1 MTRFTNAV
9 STFRL
14 ARGGRLVAGVLL
26 LLVALTLALVFFPWD
41 LMRGPLNRY
50 VSEQTGRQFEITRR
64 LDVKL
69 GRTTRVL
76 ADGIEFANPS
86 WARDPYL
93 VKAEAAEIQVRL
105 WPLLFGRVELPV
117 VSLRKPELGLQ
128 MEPDGRRTWALG
140 KDTADESNVP
150 LIGQLLVDQGVLH
163 YLATAR
169 GADIRADFALAAEE
183 SSALPLSYKARGKW
197 KGEPFAAQGRTG
209 GVLQLSADTTGSF
222 PMEITATAGRTRLKA
237 SGSITNLA
245 EIAGMDAQF
254 QLEGQ
259 SLEDL
264 YKLVGVVLP
273 GTPPYRLQG
282 QLNKQ
287 DLLWSVKQIKGVLG
301 KSDLSGDLA
310 FDRSRAVPLLSGKV
324 QSRVL
329 DFEDLGPMVGQAS
342 DNVPKDMTKT
352 AAPAPQKKTVRRAGR
367 VLPDTKLDFVRL
379 KAMDA
384 DVQYSAA
391 DIRHVKALPLDSMTA
406 HILLRKG
413 VLELDPLKLGVAG
426 GQLAGRLAIDSNASP
441 SSIETRLDAR
451 AIQLNQLFPTI
462 ETTKSSL
469 GKISGQV
476 DLKGQGGSTAQML
489 ASSSGNVAFL
499 MGSGEISNILLEF
512 MGLDGGEVIKFLV
525 RGDRNVRL
533 RCAAASFEVRQG
545 LMTSR
550 AIVLDTVDTVVNG
563 RGQVSLADETLDLV
577 LYPSPK
583 DGSILSFRSPLKIGG
598 TFGAPTAGPDKGALA
613 GRAGIALALG
623 AINPLLALA
632 ATIETGPGQD
642 ANCSQLLQ
650 QAAAAASKATSTGAV
665 PAATK

>member
-26 LLVALTLALVFFPWD
+26 LLVAVTLALVFFPWD

-50 VSEQTGRQFEITRR
+50 ISEQTGRQFEITRR
-64 LDVKL
+64 LEVKL

-128 MEPDGRRTWALG
+128 MEADGRRTWALG
-140 KDTADESNVP
+140 KDTSDESSVP
-150 LIGQLLVDQGVLH
+150 LIGQLLVDQGTLN

-169 GADIRADFALAAEE
+169 GADISADFALVAED
-183 SSALPLSYKARGKW
+183 SSALPLSYKARGRW
-197 KGEPFAAQGRTG
+197 KGEPFTAQGRAG

-222 PMEITATAGRTRLKA
+222 PLEITATAGRTRLKA

-245 EIAGMDAQF
+245 EIAGLDAQF

-264 YKLVGVVLP
+264 YKLIGVVLP
-273 GTPPYRLQG
+273 GTPPYKLQG
-282 QLNKQ
+282 RLGKQ
-287 DLLWSVKQIKGVLG
+287 GLLWSVKQIKGVLG

-310 FDRSRAVPLLSGKV
+310 FDRSGPVPLLTGKV
-324 QSRVL
+324 QSRLL

-342 DNVPKDMTKT
+342 SNVPNDMTKA
-352 AAPAPQKKTVRRAGR
+352 AAPAPPKTSRRAGR
-367 VLPDTKLDFVRL
+367 VLPDTKLDFARL

-391 DIRHVKALPLDSMTA
+391 DIRHVKALPLDSMSA

-413 VLELDPLKLGVAG
+413 VLELEPLKLGVAG
-426 GQLAGRLAIDSNASP
+426 GQLAGRLAIDSNTSP

-469 GKISGQV
+469 GRISGQV

-613 GRAGIALALG
+613 GRAGIALALA

-632 ATIETGPGQD
+632 ATIETGPGKD
-642 ANCSQLLQ
+642 ANCSQVLQ
-650 QAAAAASKATSTGAV
+650 QAAKAASQATSPGAPP
-665 PAATK
+665 PAAR

>member
-1 MTRFTNAV
+1 MTRFTRAF
-9 STFRL
+9 SIFRQ
-14 ARGGRLVAGVLL
+14 AKGGWLVAGVLL
-26 LLVALTLALVFFPWD
+26 LLVAATLALVFFPWD

-64 LDVKL
+64 LEVKL

-117 VSLRKPELGLQ
+117 VSLRKPQLGLQ
-128 MEPDGRRTWALG
+128 MEADGRRTWALG
-140 KDTADESNVP
+140 KDTSDESSVP
-150 LIGQLLVDQGVLH
+150 AIGQLLVDQGTLN

-169 GADIRADFALAAEE
+169 GADISADFALAAED

-197 KGEPFAAQGRTG
+197 KGEPFTAQGRTG

-222 PMEITATAGRTRLKA
+222 PLEINATAGRTRLKA
-237 SGSITNLA
+237 SGSITNLT
-245 EIAGMDAQF
+245 EIAGIDAQF

-273 GTPPYRLQG
+273 GTPPYKLQG
-282 QLNKQ
+282 QLSKQ
-287 DLLWSVKQIKGVLG
+287 GLLWSVKQIKGVLG

-310 FDRSRAVPLLSGKV
+310 FDRSRAVPLLTGKV
-324 QSRVL
+324 QSRLL

-342 DNVPKDMTKT
+342 SNVPKEMTKT
-352 AAPAPQKKTVRRAGR
+352 TALASQKTSRRAGK
-367 VLPDTKLDFVRL
+367 VLPDTRLDFARL

-413 VLELDPLKLGVAG
+413 VLELDPLRLGVAG
-426 GQLAGRLAIDSNASP
+426 GQLAGRMAIDSNTSP
-441 SSIETRLDAR
+441 SSIETLLDAR

-469 GKISGQV
+469 GRISGQV
-476 DLKGQGGSTAQML
+476 DLKGQGSSTAQML

-550 AIVLDTVDTVVNG
+550 AIVLDTADTVVNG

-577 LYPSPK
+577 LHPSPK

-613 GRAGIALALG
+613 GRAGIALALA

-642 ANCSQLLQ
+642 ANCSQVLK
-650 QAAAAASKATSTGAV
+650 QAAAAASKATGPGAPP
-665 PAATK
+665 PAAR